1 MTHEHQSPDITA
13 TFLRRCLHTLEHALA
28 ELKDSDPDD
37 IAYDIYRAACV
48 KEFELPSRRS
58 DRGEG
63 RWVTDY
69 T

>member
-37 IAYDIYRAACV
+37 IA
-48 KEFELPSRRS
+48 
-58 DRGEG
+58 
-63 RWVTDY
+63 
-69 T
+69 